1 MKPDIEANTFK
12 DNVASRASISEEVRR
27 FSGGVERRD
36 EGSDQPKYLEKAD
49 ELIMPER
56 TTMQVSM
63 RDIQVHNDQLQE
75 TIGLTEIMGQ
85 EVRTQPVHP
94 ELVSGTFLRL
104 DCQTVVSGVDQQF
117 KYTQPA
123 ISRETQVLN
132 VLTTSF
138 ILS

>member
-1 MKPDIEANTFK
+1 MMKPDIEANTFK

-75 TIGLTEIMGQ
+75 TIVQPFSHRGGRCPQGKLQLQLHLHTE
-85 EVRTQPVHP
+85 H
-94 ELVSGTFLRL
+94 FLLPR
-104 DCQTVVSGVDQQF
+104 
-117 KYTQPA
+117 
-123 ISRETQVLN
+123 
-132 VLTTSF
+132 
-138 ILS
+138 